1 MPGIFSPE
9 ELKPPLPRG
18 TGGVSLQP
26 SPTPWTTPVRVS
38 SRVLPGS
45 VLPSHQTSGLSH
57 LEGEDQTTLQG
68 SDLNSKPQR
77 VGLWPANAT
86 STGTAQQAGG
96 GEAGLSHR
104 RTTYKAVSK
113 TSLACLILI
122 TPLGVG
128 CYYSILLGANK
139 IMLRSHY
146 IPIRN
151 LLRTHSTRVR
161 RRKCLGQP
169 HQPGPRQR
177 EGRAWSGERGHREW
191 RGGAGVCPQGGL
203 PELEPARHQ
212 GERWAGA
219 RRTGMGVRVR
229 LREGPK
235 AADWEKP
242 PGVTL
247 LLVQMGELRPR

>member
-1 MPGIFSPE
+1 MASECHEHRHGPAG
-9 ELKPPLPRG
+9 RG
-18 TGGVSLQP
+18 
-26 SPTPWTTPVRVS
+26 W
-38 SRVLPGS
+38 
-45 VLPSHQTSGLSH
+45 
-57 LEGEDQTTLQG
+57 
-68 SDLNSKPQR
+68 
-77 VGLWPANAT
+77 
-86 STGTAQQAGG
+86 
-96 GEAGLSHR
+96 EAGLSHR
-104 RTTYKAVSK
+104 RATYKAVSQ

-139 IMLRSHY
+139 IMLWSHY

-161 RRKCLGQP
+161 RRKCLSQP
-169 HQPGPRQR
+169 RPPGPRQM
-177 EGRAWSGERGHREW
+177 EGRAWRSRGGERGHREW
-191 RGGAGVCPQGGL
+191 TGGAGGGGCPQRGL
-203 PELEPARHQ
+203 PELGPARHQ

-235 AADWEKP
+235 AVVWGKP
-242 PGVTL
+242 PGVIL